1 MYREVMA
8 PGGERAA
15 LRPGFGMASVMLRA
29 LLIIAVVLV
38 PVLKC
43 PAARDAAAG
52 TTGTPAASVHLAEV
66 PYALAS
72 LPGAEDHHDCYPLP
86 AVIAAVSG
94 VFSGWAIALTVVAFV
109 ALAVYAMWRPTV
121 HGPPRG
127 QPHLLLS
134 DGSDRLLHFCV
145 MRR

>member
-1 MYREVMA
+1 MA

-109 ALAVYAMWRPTV
+109 ALAVYAMWRPTA

-127 QPHLLLS
+127 QQPHLLLS

>member
-1 MYREVMA
+1 MA

-109 ALAVYAMWRPTV
+109 ALAVYAMWRPTA
-121 HGPPRG
+121 HGPPRE

>member
-1 MYREVMA
+1 MYGEVMA

-15 LRPGFGMASVMLRA
+15 LRAGSGIASVMLRA
-29 LLIIAVVLV
+29 LLIIAVMLV
-38 PVLKC
+38 PVLRC
-43 PAARDAAAG
+43 PGARDAAAG
-52 TTGTPAASVHLAEV
+52 ATGASVVSVHLAEV

-86 AVIAAVSG
+86 AVIAAASG

-109 ALAVYAMWRPTV
+109 ALAVYAMWRPTA

-127 QPHLLLS
+127 QPHLLLR
-134 DGSDRLLHFCV
+134 DGIDRLMHFCV
-145 MRR
+145 ARR